1 MFDFLQEIKFGDNII
16 KNISSGSRLSDVA
29 LTCAID
35 ICRAA
40 AYVDPD
46 LGEIILP
53 DIAADMA
60 HEIKVHGH
68 FQRTLSM
75 LKSCLGCAILY

>member
-1 MFDFLQEIKFGDNII
+1 M
-16 KNISSGSRLSDVA
+16 A

-35 ICRAA
+35 ICCVA

-53 DIAADMA
+53 GTAAD
-60 HEIKVHGH
+60 VHMKSRYANI
-68 FQRTLSM
+68 FAYSADAKALSRVR
-75 LKSCLGCAILY
+75 